1 MDGEVWQA
9 TVHGVTKESDHLAT
23 KQQQLCS
30 FVFQGGHKF

>member
-23 KQQQLCS
+23 KQQLCS